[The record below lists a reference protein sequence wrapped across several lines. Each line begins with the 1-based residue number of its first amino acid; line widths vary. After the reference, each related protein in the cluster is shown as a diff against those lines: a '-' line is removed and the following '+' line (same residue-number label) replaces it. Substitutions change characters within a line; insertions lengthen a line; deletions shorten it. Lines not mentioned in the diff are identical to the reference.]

1 MREFPTPWVV
11 YLHRFDAG
19 ATNAHGVPT
28 KAWSPARGEEG
39 EAVRVIAWSNNGP
52 TFEPEQNR
60 SVERLELFIPP
71 VLRDLDGNAVADPG
85 PMDVFDLPDS
95 LGGTIE
101 YEVQGWPRD
110 YTHGFHGWQAGK
122 VVDLQR
128 VEG

>member
-1 MREFPTPWVV
+1 MP
-11 YLHRFDAG
+11 
-19 ATNAHGVPT
+19 
-28 KAWSPARGEEG
+28 
-39 EAVRVIAWSNNGP
+39 VRVIAWANNGP

-60 SVERLELFIPP
+60 SVERLELFLPP
-71 VLRDLDGNAVADPG
+71 VLRDLDGEAVDDPG
-85 PMDVFDLPDS
+85 PMDVIDLPTNS
-95 LGGTIE
+95 GGTIE